1 MGLEPCGD
9 SALAWLADD
18 PVPYPDLAGQL
29 DDREIAS
36 MTDIEPIEEY
46 L

>member
-9 SALAWLADD
+9 GALAWLADD
-18 PVPYPDLAGQL
+18 PVPHPDLAGQIS
-29 DDREIAS
+29 DRDIARLE
-36 MTDIEPIEEY
+36 TVAIEEGW